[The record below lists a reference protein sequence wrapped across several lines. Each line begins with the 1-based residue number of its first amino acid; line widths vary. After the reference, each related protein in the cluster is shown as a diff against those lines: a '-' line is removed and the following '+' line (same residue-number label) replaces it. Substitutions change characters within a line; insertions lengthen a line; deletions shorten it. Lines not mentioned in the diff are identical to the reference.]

1 MGNCDRLD
9 DLLVIFHYKLKFTYC
24 PGTYYKDDEGISPTT
39 CRRPPATSQEVY
51 TPPQKSGA
59 PFRLCWRFLP
69 ITWRN
74 SSETLL
80 TFVET

>member
-1 MGNCDRLD
+1 MANGQKLAEICPKNCNGPDHANSLYSG
-9 DLLVIFHYKLKFTYC
+9 HPY
-24 PGTYYKDDEGISPTT
+24 
-39 CRRPPATSQEVY
+39 VY
-51 TPPQKSGA
+51 TPPQKSQA